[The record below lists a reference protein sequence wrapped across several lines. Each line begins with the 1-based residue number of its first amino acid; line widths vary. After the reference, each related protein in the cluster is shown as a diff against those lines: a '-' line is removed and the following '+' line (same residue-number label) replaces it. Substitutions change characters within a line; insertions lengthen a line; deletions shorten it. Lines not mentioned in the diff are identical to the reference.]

1 MMCSQKLRWYFLS
14 WLIRA
19 LEGDRTQVNEP
30 NEDLVQIFLE
40 AVRNR
45 ASRKHLQ
52 SKSSMPDDNSPRHA
66 QLRKEL
72 DELQQER
79 ERLRAH
85 LEALGENPS
94 DYTTEESSTDEE
106 EVRV

>member
-1 MMCSQKLRWYFLS
+1 
-14 WLIRA
+14 
-19 LEGDRTQVNEP
+19 
-30 NEDLVQIFLE
+30 
-40 AVRNR
+40 
-45 ASRKHLQ
+45 
-52 SKSSMPDDNSPRHA
+52 MPDDNSPRHA